1 MAFIGNTST
10 TQAFTPAV
18 DYFSGNGS
26 TTAFTLS
33 RPVASVAQ
41 VEAVID
47 NVVQNPSSAYTV
59 SANTITFSSAPL
71 SGTNNIYV
79 RYTSPITQVNA
90 LTQAPSVLGP
100 MSVGINGAIGI
111 GGTTNPIVNMSG
123 NANNYVQAYVNNQS
137 TGTGASA
144 DLVVYPDNGTDA
156 SGWVDMGITS
166 STFSNPT
173 YGITGANEGYLFMSA
188 PSGASKTGNL
198 VIATDSTGTQ
208 NAIKFATAGFG
219 STTERMRIDSSGNVG
234 IGTASPSA
242 KLNVKSTYVSDTTA
256 QQRFED
262 NTGTALSFGGTGG
275 GVKWLNVADVAVP
288 ATGYPLAFQTGGTER
303 MRINSSGNL
312 LVGGTTDQTT
322 RILAYA
328 TGGTDFFAGFNGATK
343 NFAVA
348 SSGQI
353 YSQFTSI
360 ASLSDRRT
368 KTQISAISYGLNEV
382 NELNPVTFF
391 FNGDTSN
398 KLYGFIAQDVQSIL
412 PELVSESSNK
422 AEDGTSYLTLKMGD
436 MLPVLVKAIQ
446 ELKAIN
452 DTQAETINAL
462 TARIEALENR

>member
-1 MAFIGNTST
+1 MAFIGNTNT

-100 MSVGINGAIGI
+100 MSVGINGAVGI

-166 STFSNPT
+166 STFSNAT

-234 IGTASPSA
+234 IGTTSPAYKLDVQGGSA
-242 KLNVKSTYVSDTTA
+242 RIYNSTFPSLRIHNST
-256 QQRFED
+256 
-262 NTGTALSFGGTGG
+262 TGTASNDGLLIEMGG
-275 GVKWLNVADVAVP
+275 ADVNFVNYESGNIILKTAD
-288 ATGYPLAFQTGGTER
+288 TER
-303 MRINSSGNL
+303 MRITSAGVVQVGNNS
-312 LVGGTTDQTT
+312 GTGEVFAQNTVKVWGA
-322 RILAYA
+322 ISAA
-328 TGGTDFFAGFNGATK
+328 TGVFYNSFG
-343 NFAVA
+343 A
-348 SSGQI
+348 SSISKISTGI
-353 YSQFTSI
+353 YAIGFTRTFGSSRFGSGLSQYSNGWSFINTESTTGCRVNTQNTSGTATDADCMFVI
-360 ASLSDRRT
+360 AGGS
-368 KTQISAISYGLNEV
+368 
-382 NELNPVTFF
+382 
-391 FNGDTSN
+391 
-398 KLYGFIAQDVQSIL
+398 
-412 PELVSESSNK
+412 
-422 AEDGTSYLTLKMGD
+422 
-436 MLPVLVKAIQ
+436 
-446 ELKAIN
+446 
-452 DTQAETINAL
+452 
-462 TARIEALENR
+462 

>member
-1 MAFIGNTST
+1 MANVINATST
-10 TQAFTPAV
+10 
-18 DYFSGNGS
+18 GNGGLVS
-26 TTAFTLS
+26 TGDDSGILNIQTNETTA
-33 RPVASVAQ
+33 
-41 VEAVID
+41 I
-47 NVVQNPSSAYTV
+47 TV
-59 SANTITFSSAPL
+59 
-71 SGTNNIYV
+71 
-79 RYTSPITQVNA
+79 
-90 LTQAPSVLGP
+90 
-100 MSVGINGAIGI
+100 
-111 GGTTNPIVNMSG
+111 
-123 NANNYVQAYVNNQS
+123 
-137 TGTGASA
+137 
-144 DLVVYPDNGTDA
+144 DA
-156 SGWVDMGITS
+156 S
-166 STFSNPT
+166 
-173 YGITGANEGYLFMSA
+173 
-188 PSGASKTGNL
+188 
-198 VIATDSTGTQ
+198 Q
-208 NAIKFATAGFG
+208 Q
-219 STTERMRIDSSGNVG
+219 VG
-234 IGTASPSA
+234 IGVTPKTYSNGKALQINTSS
-242 KLNVKSTYVSDTTA
+242 LNDDAGGSFHISQNGYYNNAWKYV
-256 QQRFED
+256 Q
-262 NTGTALSFGGTGG
+262 NGTAERITYGSGVISFFRAASNSSG
-275 GVKWLNVADVAVP
+275 ADA
-288 ATGYPLAFQTGGTER
+288 ALTWSES

-360 ASLSDRRT
+360 TSLSDRRT

-462 TARIEALENR
+462 TARVTALEGN